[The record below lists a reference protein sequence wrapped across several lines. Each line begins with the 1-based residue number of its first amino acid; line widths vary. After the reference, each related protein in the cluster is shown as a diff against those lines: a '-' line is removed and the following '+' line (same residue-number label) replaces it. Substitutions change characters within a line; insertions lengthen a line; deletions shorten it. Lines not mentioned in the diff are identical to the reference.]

1 MYASAA
7 PNVPFRTAS
16 LPPPSP
22 LPLPHP
28 PAVFS
33 AQQAEES
40 IEFIQRELSRLLRAC
55 EYREQYPYVV
65 SKGEEHNSSGAA
77 ARITSTSAS
86 HTHDPTAFSLSDAEP
101 SFKLAQSATSS
112 SFPPGPHRTDAAGA
126 AATTSPMAASLCG
139 ASFSAFERRRI
150 AHLLGR
156 VALNIAAVWTYV
168 HQGESLCGDSPAAD
182 TTSVLSVP
190 TTAGR
195 SIDIGTAAPASPP
208 TSVSSTADGGRVG
221 AATAVSLRNAEIS
234 ATVPT
239 EVRHS
244 VWGEAA
250 QERPDAR
257 NRDPAVRITALKAL
271 IETAAA
277 LRRSQEK
284 AGGGGRDESAYPAE
298 EAGAGTAGWAS
309 MRAPLE
315 AEPAI
320 SQTFRNTP
328 LGGVRESVQKAGDV
342 SVDSYSARGSLGVA
356 APSVVAAASQSPPSP
371 PTAGRTTASKGPEQ
385 NSGEGGATPF
395 AARDRTTAR
404 RAQRSSS
411 PVKQS
416 SAAGSSIPFYLRAYV
431 FEDGNERCGDKI
443 GDSGDG
449 SGVNSNEGDTAA
461 PPNADRGLSRPIST
475 GRVHTRSLS
484 RASELLVIPQDD
496 SYPTQPSSARSAMEN
511 AARAS
516 HLSAA
521 ATGSRPSLL
530 GSAATSLTAPAYAGG
545 NGGAAITVAAL
556 LDADP
561 ASNSSS
567 LHIRRALSASS
578 LPSAS
583 LTSSPLQGL
592 QSSMHRSQGYSGGSA
607 SSQPNASVS
616 HRSPDSA
623 EVSPAAAAAYL
634 RSRSL
639 FRRPHR
645 LEVPVSRTQSL
656 RHAPSISSPV
666 SVTGIS
672 LGSVPGVVHPCGA
685 LASASG
691 AYGSSSAAS
700 SHMAKSSSGLQLNN
714 GGAGNLRTSSYLA
727 SFPPVAMGTSATVDS
742 PRSSVAELHFKRVV
756 SLDSE
761 GCLWPQG
768 SLADSLEMSQQKM
781 APLLRRPSTSAFE
794 ATLSSPLPQ
803 QAGLATTTGSLT
815 DQCGTFTSPSEGQPE
830 GAIHAAASFSGRHSS
845 ARPSG
850 RTEVS
855 RSLSA
860 QSRRGTLNPPVSS
873 ASTVAVSSALLG
885 SSSSR
890 LRQLSL
896 LSPVHLNLSSQAR
909 AIAAVPTLTYLSPAP
924 ATAGDGF
931 AADGPTPCL
940 YHIEEDILTEFLRCV
955 HDLRQANLTDAEFD
969 SLQLRYFLPGVSL
982 VTSSTTAGS
991 QSSCPPPSAPPLPLF
1006 EGGELLP
1013 LHRGSLDV
1021 FCSLIRE
1028 RLGVVCRHLRISTAP
1043 YVALL

>member
-1 MYASAA
+1 M
-7 PNVPFRTAS
+7 
-16 LPPPSP
+16 
-22 LPLPHP
+22 
-28 PAVFS
+28 
-33 AQQAEES
+33 
-40 IEFIQRELSRLLRAC
+40 EFIQRALSRLLRAC
-55 EYREQYPYVV
+55 EYREQHPYAV

-86 HTHDPTAFSLSDAEP
+86 HTHDPTASSLSDAEP

-112 SFPPGPHRTDAAGA
+112 SCPPGPHRTDAAGA
-126 AATTSPMAASLCG
+126 AATTSPMAESLCG
-139 ASFSAFERRRI
+139 ASFSSFERRRI

-156 VALNIAAVWTYV
+156 VALNIAAVWTCV

-195 SIDIGTAAPASPP
+195 SIDIGTAAPASPS
-208 TSVSSTADGGRVG
+208 TSASSTADGGRVG

-234 ATVPT
+234 GTVPT
-239 EVRHS
+239 EMRHS

-250 QERPDAR
+250 QERRDAR
-257 NRDPAVRITALKAL
+257 TRDPAVWITALKAL

-277 LRRSQEK
+277 IRRSQEK
-284 AGGGGRDESAYPAE
+284 AGGGGRGESASPAE
-298 EAGAGTAGWAS
+298 EAGAGTAGWVS

-320 SQTFRNTP
+320 SQTFRDSP
-328 LGGVRESVQKAGDV
+328 LGEARESVQRARDA
-342 SVDSYSARGSLGVA
+342 SVDRYSARGSLGVA
-356 APSVVAAASQSPPSP
+356 TPSVVAAASRSPPSP
-371 PTAGRTTASKGPEQ
+371 PTAGRTTASKGPEL

-404 RAQRSSS
+404 RDQRSSS
-411 PVKQS
+411 PVKQT

-443 GDSGDG
+443 GDSGDE
-449 SGVNSNEGDTAA
+449 SGVTGNEGDTTA
-461 PPNADRGLSRPIST
+461 PPNADRGLSRPISA
-475 GRVHTRSLS
+475 GSVHTRSLS
-484 RASELLVIPQDD
+484 RASELLFTPQDD
-496 SYPTQPSSARSAMEN
+496 SYPTQTSSGRSAMES

-516 HLSAA
+516 RLSAA
-521 ATGSRPSLL
+521 ATGSRPTLL

-561 ASNSSS
+561 ASHSSS

-592 QSSMHRSQGYSGGSA
+592 QFSMHRSQGYSGGSA

-666 SVTGIS
+666 SVIGIS
-672 LGSVPGVVHPCGA
+672 IGSAPGVVHPCGA

-691 AYGSSSAAS
+691 AYGNSSAAS
-700 SHMAKSSSGLQLNN
+700 SHMAKSSSGLQLSS

-742 PRSSVAELHFKRVV
+742 PRSSVAELRFKRVV

-781 APLLRRPSTSAFE
+781 APLVGRPPTSAIE
-794 ATLSSPLPQ
+794 TTLSSPLPQ
-803 QAGLATTTGSLT
+803 QAGLATITGGRT
-815 DQCGTFTSPSEGQPE
+815 DQCGTFTSPEGQPE
-830 GAIHAAASFSGRHSS
+830 GAMHAAAFFSGRHSS

-855 RSLSA
+855 CNLSA
-860 QSRRGTLNPPVSS
+860 QSRCGTPNPPVPS
-873 ASTVAVSSALLG
+873 ASTVTVSSALLG

-890 LRQLSL
+890 LRPLSL
-896 LSPVHLNLSSQAR
+896 LSPVHLNLSPQAR
-909 AIAAVPTLTYLSPAP
+909 ATAAVLTLTSSSPAP
-924 ATAGDGF
+924 ASAGDGF
-931 AADGPTPCL
+931 AADGPTLCL
-940 YHIEEDILTEFLRCV
+940 YRIEEDILTEFLRCV
-955 HDLRQANLTDAEFD
+955 HDLRHADLTDAEFD

-982 VTSSTTAGS
+982 ATSSIKAGS
-991 QSSCPPPSAPPLPLF
+991 QSSFPPPPAPPLPLF

-1021 FCSLIRE
+1021 YCSLIRE
-1028 RLGVVCRHLRISTAP
+1028 RLGAVCRQLRISTAP